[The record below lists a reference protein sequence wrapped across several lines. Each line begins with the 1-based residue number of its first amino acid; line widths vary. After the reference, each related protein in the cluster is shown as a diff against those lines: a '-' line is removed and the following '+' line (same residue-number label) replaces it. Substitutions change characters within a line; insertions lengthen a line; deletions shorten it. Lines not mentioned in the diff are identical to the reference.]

1 LFLKDLATL
10 EEPGAS
16 ANLGPALIMEAACLR
31 HTEIPHTSR
40 LFSDFQYHFDR
51 VSRFYGHPPGDPAAY
66 SAAVKELKYPEDRR
80 AELVSV
86 LRARNGD
93 SPSLDLLARPD
104 TVAVVTGQ
112 QVGLFSGPAYSIYKA
127 LTAVRL
133 AEQLNAQ
140 GIPAVPIFWLA
151 TEDHDFA
158 EVNHTYVFGPDHR
171 PVKLSVDGKNGT
183 ERPVG
188 TIEVD
193 APPLDLLRETLAAF
207 PFGAE
212 VAGMV
217 AESYKAGATFGAAFQ
232 ALLQRLLPGRG
243 LLFIDP
249 LDHGVRKMAAPLLRQ
264 ALQNGPS
271 LHAKLLERSRE
282 LEAAGYHAQVH
293 VEAKTSL
300 VFLLDGAR
308 RITLRRQNGDY
319 ASKDRHYSSAE
330 LMELAEQLSPNAL
343 LRPVVQDYLLPTVA
357 YVGGPAELAYMAQSQ
372 TLYEDLLH
380 RMPVMLARSGF
391 TLLDSKTAKL
401 LKKYELT
408 LPNLFHG
415 EDRLR
420 ELIAHRLI
428 PPAVAREFENI
439 RTDTTRSL
447 DELSATLNTFDPTL
461 AAAAAK
467 SRAKILYQLSKL
479 EGKTGRETLQR
490 DQRAAEDARY
500 MSDLIF
506 PEKHL
511 QERFYS
517 ILPFVAR
524 HGLGLMDNLYAS
536 VNLDCPD
543 HKVLVVN

>member
-1 LFLKDLATL
+1 MGAA
-10 EEPGAS
+10 GAS
-16 ANLGPALIMEAACLR
+16 ANLGPALIMEAACLH

-51 VSRFYGHPPGDPAAY
+51 VSRFYGHHPSDPAAY

-80 AELVSV
+80 AELIAV
-86 LRARNGD
+86 LRERNGD

-151 TEDHDFA
+151 TEDHDFV

-171 PVKLSVDGKNGT
+171 PVALSVAGKNGA

-188 TIEVD
+188 TIQVD
-193 APPLDLLRETLAAF
+193 APPLDLLKETLAAF

-217 AESYKAGATFGAAFQ
+217 AESYQAGATFGAAFQ
-232 ALLQRLLPGRG
+232 ALLERLLPKRG

-249 LDHGVRKMAAPLLRQ
+249 LDHGVRRMAAPLLRQ
-264 ALQNGPS
+264 ALQDGPN
-271 LHAKLLERSRE
+271 LHAKLLERNRE

-293 VEAKTSL
+293 LEAKTSL
-300 VFLLDGAR
+300 VFLLEEAR
-308 RITLRRQNGDY
+308 RITLRRENGGY
-319 ASKDRHYSSAE
+319 ASKDRRYSSAE
-330 LMELAEQLSPNAL
+330 LMDLAEHLSPNAL
-343 LRPVVQDYLLPTVA
+343 LRPVVQDYVLPTVA

-380 RMPVMLARSGF
+380 RMPVMLARSAF

-401 LKKYELT
+401 MDKYELT

-428 PPAVAREFENI
+428 PPAVAREFEKI
-439 RTDTTRSL
+439 RTATSQSL

-479 EGKTGRETLQR
+479 EGKTGRETLRR

-517 ILPFVAR
+517 ILPFVAS
-524 HGLGLMDNLYAS
+524 HGWGLMDNLYAS

>member
-1 LFLKDLATL
+1 
-10 EEPGAS
+10 
-16 ANLGPALIMEAACLR
+16 
-31 HTEIPHTSR
+31 
-40 LFSDFQYHFDR
+40 
-51 VSRFYGHPPGDPAAY
+51 
-66 SAAVKELKYPEDRR
+66 
-80 AELVSV
+80 
-86 LRARNGD
+86 
-93 SPSLDLLARPD
+93 
-104 TVAVVTGQ
+104 
-112 QVGLFSGPAYSIYKA
+112 
-127 LTAVRL
+127 
-133 AEQLNAQ
+133 
-140 GIPAVPIFWLA
+140 
-151 TEDHDFA
+151 
-158 EVNHTYVFGPDHR
+158 
-171 PVKLSVDGKNGT
+171 
-183 ERPVG
+183 
-188 TIEVD
+188 
-193 APPLDLLRETLAAF
+193 
-207 PFGAE
+207 
-212 VAGMV
+212 
-217 AESYKAGATFGAAFQ
+217 
-232 ALLQRLLPGRG
+232 
-243 LLFIDP
+243 
-249 LDHGVRKMAAPLLRQ
+249 
-264 ALQNGPS
+264 
-271 LHAKLLERSRE
+271 
-282 LEAAGYHAQVH
+282 
-293 VEAKTSL
+293 
-300 VFLLDGAR
+300 
-308 RITLRRQNGDY
+308 
-319 ASKDRHYSSAE
+319 
-330 LMELAEQLSPNAL
+330 
-343 LRPVVQDYLLPTVA
+343 
-357 YVGGPAELAYMAQSQ
+357 
-372 TLYEDLLH
+372 
-380 RMPVMLARSGF
+380 MPVMLARSGF